1 MNNKGI
7 LYTYPN
13 GLRLAFVKADDGKVK
28 ASLSINVLTGSENE
42 STPQGLAHL
51 LEHSLFKGTNKYS
64 QEQLS
69 VEFNKICANTNAS
82 TSTEFTKFTSK
93 FPKFNIEKMC
103 ELFSSM
109 LFDSVFDSVGL
120 EKEKNVIIEEIKMC
134 ADDPSRFAFD
144 KLIESMYSN
153 TPMGCDIAGD
163 PELLKKVTRDE
174 LIEFRNTH
182 YIPENTIVAVI
193 GDFDFDYIK
202 GLVQKYFVDR
212 FVEINTQDKIIK
224 SYLPNITRKANVVV
238 NKKDLFQSNV
248 MMGMYIMDATSDLDQ
263 KKFAITNF
271 VLGGSMSSRLFTKLR
286 NEMSLC
292 YSIYTDTY
300 TYKNN
305 GFMLVDFSTTK
316 KNRELA
322 IEAVKNEIT
331 NILQNGITEEEFETA
346 KSVLLNTYLMK
357 QDDPYLNISYLS
369 YNGTLK
375 DPEENIE
382 EIKSI
387 TKEECEEVFRR
398 YVNLDNM
405 HISIVE

>member
-1 MNNKGI
+1 
-7 LYTYPN
+7 
-13 GLRLAFVKADDGKVK
+13 
-28 ASLSINVLTGSENE
+28 
-42 STPQGLAHL
+42 
-51 LEHSLFKGTNKYS
+51 
-64 QEQLS
+64 
-69 VEFNKICANTNAS
+69 
-82 TSTEFTKFTSK
+82 
-93 FPKFNIEKMC
+93 
-103 ELFSSM
+103 
-109 LFDSVFDSVGL
+109 
-120 EKEKNVIIEEIKMC
+120 
-134 ADDPSRFAFD
+134 
-144 KLIESMYSN
+144 
-153 TPMGCDIAGD
+153 
-163 PELLKKVTRDE
+163 
-174 LIEFRNTH
+174 
-182 YIPENTIVAVI
+182 
-193 GDFDFDYIK
+193 
-202 GLVQKYFVDR
+202 
-212 FVEINTQDKIIK
+212 
-224 SYLPNITRKANVVV
+224 
-238 NKKDLFQSNV
+238 

-331 NILQNGITEEEFETA
+331 NILQNGITEEEFDTA